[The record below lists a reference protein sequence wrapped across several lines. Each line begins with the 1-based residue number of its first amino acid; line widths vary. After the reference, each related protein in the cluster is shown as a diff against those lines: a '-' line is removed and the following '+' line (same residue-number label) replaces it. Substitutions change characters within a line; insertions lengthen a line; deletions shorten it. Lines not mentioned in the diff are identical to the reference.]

1 VLLLGIRHRRQHKAD
16 CLAACSAMVLE
27 YLGITLNY
35 DHLLRLI
42 ETTDQGTAFFNI
54 KRLEAL
60 GLFVELGKYADI
72 AVFEKY
78 IDLGLPV
85 ITSVKTIGWQHW
97 AGEETR
103 HAVVV
108 VGIDLDSAKIYIHD
122 PFFGEPLIEM
132 PLIEYEIGWDEQ
144 DRSYAIIGLTK
155 PETG

>member
-1 VLLLGIRHRRQHKAD
+1 MLLLGIRHRRQHKAD

-85 ITSVKTIGWQHW
+85 ITSVKTIGWQ
-97 AGEETR
+97 
-103 HAVVV
+103 
-108 VGIDLDSAKIYIHD
+108 L
-122 PFFGEPLIEM
+122 
-132 PLIEYEIGWDEQ
+132 GW
-144 DRSYAIIGLTK
+144 
-155 PETG
+155 

>member
-1 VLLLGIRHRRQHKAD
+1 
-16 CLAACSAMVLE
+16 MVLE

-85 ITSVKTIGWQHW
+85 ITSVKTIGWQ
-97 AGEETR
+97 
-103 HAVVV
+103 
-108 VGIDLDSAKIYIHD
+108 L
-122 PFFGEPLIEM
+122 
-132 PLIEYEIGWDEQ
+132 GW
-144 DRSYAIIGLTK
+144 
-155 PETG
+155 